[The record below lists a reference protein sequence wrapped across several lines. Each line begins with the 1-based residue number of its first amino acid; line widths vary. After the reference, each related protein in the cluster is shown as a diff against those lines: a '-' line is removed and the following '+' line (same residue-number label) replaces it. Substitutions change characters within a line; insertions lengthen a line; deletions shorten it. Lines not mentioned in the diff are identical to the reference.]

1 MIYQVYDNGKSV
13 ENIYIEHNYG
23 SSRTLLNADRITMC
37 TSNFC
42 NIYTDAIDLI
52 LYNSIV
58 IRRNLFNNKGRASLC
73 TNSANVNNEDL
84 GNYFHGFKL
93 KVTSM
98 SLI

>member
-1 MIYQVYDNGKSV
+1 
-13 ENIYIEHNYG
+13 
-23 SSRTLLNADRITMC
+23 MC

-42 NIYTDAIDLI
+42 NIYTDAIDLN

-58 IRRNLFNNKGRASLC
+58 IRRNPFNNKGRASLC
-73 TNSANVNNEDL
+73 TNSASVNSEEL
-84 GNYFHGFKL
+84 GNHFHGFKL